1 MAPPVVSPNLKNVG
15 YQANVPA
22 TLDAPIIIFDS
33 DQKPDLDRLLFGKMY
48 QETGPYGLRPLL
60 FLNMLV
66 RLPWKRHMEVRTAE
80 SSK

>member
-1 MAPPVVSPNLKNVG
+1 MG

-66 RLPWKRHMEVRTAE
+66 EDSLWKRHMEKRTAE